1 MAHIVPPFTTTTAL
15 EKVKFAQKSWNTK
28 DPETI
33 AKGYHMQL
41 TGRINVLILT
51 LSITAYTTDC
61 IWRNR
66 DQFIRGPE
74 EIKAFLTK
82 KFAKEQGYR
91 LKKELFAFQDNK
103 IVSLLWSL
111 HACRWLAYKF
121 SGCPVFLWISRWEWT
136 VVSSVWPRGLDIP
149 GWGRRKRKN
158 AQANVK
164 HQWRQNI
171 GTRTMVCKWCR
182 CRERGD

>member
-1 MAHIVPPFTTTTAL
+1 
-15 EKVKFAQKSWNTK
+15 
-28 DPETI
+28 
-33 AKGYHMQL
+33 MQL
-41 TGRINVLILT
+41 TGRIGVLILT
-51 LSITAYTTDC
+51 LPITAYTTDC

-111 HACRWLAYKF
+111 HACR
-121 SGCPVFLWISRWEWT
+121 
-136 VVSSVWPRGLDIP
+136 
-149 GWGRRKRKN
+149 
-158 AQANVK
+158 
-164 HQWRQNI
+164 
-171 GTRTMVCKWCR
+171 
-182 CRERGD
+182 

>member
-1 MAHIVPPFTTTTAL
+1 
-15 EKVKFAQKSWNTK
+15 
-28 DPETI
+28 
-33 AKGYHMQL
+33 MQL
-41 TGRINVLILT
+41 TGRIGVLILT
-51 LSITAYTTDC
+51 LPITAYTTDC

-111 HACRWLAYKF
+111 HACRWLAYNFQAVQFFYEFHDEKGQWF
-121 SGCPVFLWISRWEWT
+121 RAYGLEDWT
-136 VVSSVWPRGLDIP
+136 FQVEGEEK
-149 GWGRRKRKN
+149 GKMRKRMSSINDVKISEHERWF
-158 AQANVK
+158 ANDIDVESVV
-164 HQWRQNI
+164 I
-171 GTRTMVCKWCR
+171 D
-182 CRERGD
+182 ERHL